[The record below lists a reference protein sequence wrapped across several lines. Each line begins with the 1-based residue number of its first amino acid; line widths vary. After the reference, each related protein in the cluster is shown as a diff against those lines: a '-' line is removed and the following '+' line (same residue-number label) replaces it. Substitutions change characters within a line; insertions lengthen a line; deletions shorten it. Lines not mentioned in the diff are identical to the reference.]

1 MRRNELSGSCDSSSY
16 KRSRSPS
23 RIQVFWSY
31 LIRDYLLACFLD
43 SFETNKIR
51 CKIHVTYQFV
61 VAQPNVPAITAPL
74 FHGKPREETDT
85 SRPHPT
91 ATPPTPQLLYSP
103 HTTEGRLPVGTSSL
117 PKKETARVS
126 KINPSAFK
134 GKNFVTNSL
143 YSKITKELNENLAWC
158 RVPAAN
164 LVMVIRPPAIAVL
177 AGFPLSDSLSSYL
190 RSSS

>member
-1 MRRNELSGSCDSSSY
+1 MKADSDSRENMPSVSSPRT
-16 KRSRSPS
+16 KDNGPVAQAASSVL
-23 RIQVFWSY
+23 RI
-31 LIRDYLLACFLD
+31 LNRDYLLACFLD

-61 VAQPNVPAITAPL
+61 VAQPNVPAMTAPL

-91 ATPPTPQLLYSP
+91 AIPPTPQLLYSP
-103 HTTEGRLPVGTSSL
+103 RTTEGRLSVGSSSL

-134 GKNFVTNSL
+134 GKNFVANSL
-143 YSKITKELNENLAWC
+143 
-158 RVPAAN
+158 
-164 LVMVIRPPAIAVL
+164 
-177 AGFPLSDSLSSYL
+177 
-190 RSSS
+190 

>member
-1 MRRNELSGSCDSSSY
+1 MGDETTNTLFRVAMIGFIAY
-16 KRSRSPS
+16 
-23 RIQVFWSY
+23 
-31 LIRDYLLACFLD
+31 IRDYLLACFLD

-61 VAQPNVPAITAPL
+61 VAQPNVPAMTAPL

-91 ATPPTPQLLYSP
+91 AIPPTPQLLYSP
-103 HTTEGRLPVGTSSL
+103 RTTEGRLSVGSSSL

-143 YSKITKELNENLAWC
+143 YW
-158 RVPAAN
+158 RWPR
-164 LVMVIRPPAIAVL
+164 RPRCDKLSPQTRTNNFFFGVCVFTQICKVL
-177 AGFPLSDSLSSYL
+177 
-190 RSSS
+190 

>member
-1 MRRNELSGSCDSSSY
+1 MSHGTCICGH
-16 KRSRSPS
+16 SRGKPTKPLIF
-23 RIQVFWSY
+23 RGRTIY
-31 LIRDYLLACFLD
+31 IRDYLLACFLD

-85 SRPHPT
+85 SHPHPT
-91 ATPPTPQLLYSP
+91 AIPPTPQLLYSP
-103 HTTEGRLPVGTSSL
+103 CTTEGRLLVGSLSL

-143 YSKITKELNENLAWC
+143 YCYALKFPMQSWRGVMGVTGPLDTNTTPIVPNR
-158 RVPAAN
+158 RV
-164 LVMVIRPPAIAVL
+164 AV
-177 AGFPLSDSLSSYL
+177 SLQL
-190 RSSS
+190 GCC

>member
-1 MRRNELSGSCDSSSY
+1 MLRRGEAVVARRRRLRNGAGNPFSLSVIVGPTMPRGRLEVSMRG
-16 KRSRSPS
+16 
-23 RIQVFWSY
+23 
-31 LIRDYLLACFLD
+31 IRDYLLACFLD

-117 PKKETARVS
+117 PKKETACVS

-143 YSKITKELNENLAWC
+143 
-158 RVPAAN
+158 
-164 LVMVIRPPAIAVL
+164 
-177 AGFPLSDSLSSYL
+177 
-190 RSSS
+190 

>member
-1 MRRNELSGSCDSSSY
+1 M
-16 KRSRSPS
+16 
-23 RIQVFWSY
+23 
-31 LIRDYLLACFLD
+31 
-43 SFETNKIR
+43 
-51 CKIHVTYQFV
+51 TYQFV

-143 YSKITKELNENLAWC
+143 YFVIIKCFSILVQCDIIWTGTGQDMPLA
-158 RVPAAN
+158 
-164 LVMVIRPPAIAVL
+164 L
-177 AGFPLSDSLSSYL
+177 
-190 RSSS
+190 

>member
-1 MRRNELSGSCDSSSY
+1 MPLQLCYDAKCILRL
-16 KRSRSPS
+16 
-23 RIQVFWSY
+23 
-31 LIRDYLLACFLD
+31 LTIRDYLLACFLD

-103 HTTEGRLPVGTSSL
+103 RTTEGRLPVGTSSL

-126 KINPSAFK
+126 KINQSAFK

-143 YSKITKELNENLAWC
+143 YCPNPKPRQDNAHVTLIPT
-158 RVPAAN
+158 R
-164 LVMVIRPPAIAVL
+164 
-177 AGFPLSDSLSSYL
+177 
-190 RSSS
+190 